1 VAALEE
7 KLLAMYADPTLV
19 EKPSLLQER
28 GGAFYSEAAVALV
41 ASLMRDRGDVQVV
54 NVRNDGVL
62 PFLPDDAVVEVPA
75 TVGST
80 GATPLP
86 IAPVEPLYAGLIA
99 HTFAYEQL
107 ALRAAVEGGRARV
120 FDALLAH
127 PLVGQ
132 IDLAN
137 DLTDRLVANNRGL
150 LPWA

>member
-1 VAALEE
+1 
-7 KLLAMYADPTLV
+7 M
-19 EKPSLLQER
+19 
-28 GGAFYSEAAVALV
+28 
-41 ASLMRDRGDVQVV
+41 
-54 NVRNDGVL
+54 
-62 PFLPDDAVVEVPA
+62 EVPA

-80 GATPLP
+80 GASPLP

-107 ALRAAVEGGRARV
+107 ALDAAVNGGRERV

-132 IDLAN
+132 IDLAD
-137 DLTDRLVANNRGL
+137 DLTDRLIANNREH